1 MTNKIS
7 FAMRLKKLREQKKL
21 NQTELANLLEVSNG
35 SISKWERGD
44 RQPDYETLERIA
56 DIFNVTIDY
65 LLGRSDAKYKSD
77 DSQMSFSTP
86 QEALSFIL
94 KQEMVADFGGY
105 DLENMSDDEIMEMAE
120 DEDIDFEE
128 NEDCEEYG
136 RDYRFDEGEV
146 EDAINFLFYYEECLP
161 DDTDK
166 AINDYRKYDDQL
178 ADAQSKL
185 RHIEKKINMLVKDFN
200 LENYRIETFRKSIS
214 TYLYIPYTQRNMEM
228 VMNETDDADYYEDMD
243 DEELEDLKELCIRF
257 SDHDTGSYWDEE
269 WGDVSYDDSYAKI
282 EIN

>member
-1 MTNKIS
+1 MEHNYIEDLLFFKKNAVENIIS
-7 FAMRLKKLREQKKL
+7 
-21 NQTELANLLEVSNG
+21 TAN
-35 SISKWERGD
+35 W
-44 RQPDYETLERIA
+44 
-56 DIFNVTIDY
+56 DIENYFEMKD
-65 LLGRSDAKYKSD
+65 
-77 DSQMSFSTP
+77 
-86 QEALSFIL
+86 EA
-94 KQEMVADFGGY
+94 
-105 DLENMSDDEIMEMAE
+105 AE

-128 NEDCEEYG
+128 NGDCEEYG
-136 RDYRFDEGEV
+136 RDYRFDEDEV

-200 LENYRIETFRKSIS
+200 LENYRIETSRKSIS
-214 TYLYIPYTQRNMEM
+214 TYLYIPYTQRNMKM
-228 VMNETDDADYYEDMD
+228 VMNETDDADYYDDMD

>member
-1 MTNKIS
+1 MEHNYIEDLLFFKKNAVENIIS
-7 FAMRLKKLREQKKL
+7 
-21 NQTELANLLEVSNG
+21 TAN
-35 SISKWERGD
+35 W
-44 RQPDYETLERIA
+44 
-56 DIFNVTIDY
+56 DIENYFEMKD
-65 LLGRSDAKYKSD
+65 
-77 DSQMSFSTP
+77 
-86 QEALSFIL
+86 EA
-94 KQEMVADFGGY
+94 
-105 DLENMSDDEIMEMAE
+105 AE

-128 NEDCEEYG
+128 NGDCEEYG
-136 RDYRFDEGEV
+136 RDYRFDEDEV

-185 RHIEKKINMLVKDFN
+185 RHIEKKINVLVKDFN
-200 LENYRIETFRKSIS
+200 LENYRIETSRKSIS

-228 VMNETDDADYYEDMD
+228 VMNETDDADYYDDMD

>member
-1 MTNKIS
+1 MEHNYIEDLLFFKKNAVENIIS
-7 FAMRLKKLREQKKL
+7 
-21 NQTELANLLEVSNG
+21 TAN
-35 SISKWERGD
+35 W
-44 RQPDYETLERIA
+44 
-56 DIFNVTIDY
+56 DIENYFEMKD
-65 LLGRSDAKYKSD
+65 
-77 DSQMSFSTP
+77 
-86 QEALSFIL
+86 EA
-94 KQEMVADFGGY
+94 
-105 DLENMSDDEIMEMAE
+105 AE

-128 NEDCEEYG
+128 NGDCEEYG
-136 RDYRFDEGEV
+136 RDYRFDEDEV
-146 EDAINFLFYYEECLP
+146 EDAINFLFNYEECLP

-200 LENYRIETFRKSIS
+200 LENYRIETSRKSIS

-228 VMNETDDADYYEDMD
+228 VMNETDDADYYDDMD

>member
-1 MTNKIS
+1 MEYNS
-7 FAMRLKKLREQKKL
+7 
-21 NQTELANLLEVSNG
+21 
-35 SISKWERGD
+35 
-44 RQPDYETLERIA
+44 IA
-56 DIFNVTIDY
+56 D
-65 LLGRSDAKYKSD
+65 LLFFKKNAVENII
-77 DSQMSFSTP
+77 STANWDIENYFEMKD
-86 QEALSFIL
+86 EA
-94 KQEMVADFGGY
+94 
-105 DLENMSDDEIMEMAE
+105 AE

-128 NEDCEEYG
+128 NGDCEEYG
-136 RDYRFDEGEV
+136 RDYRFDEDEV

-200 LENYRIETFRKSIS
+200 LENYRIETSRKSIS

-228 VMNETDDADYYEDMD
+228 VMNETDDADYYDDMD

>member
-1 MTNKIS
+1 MEHNYIEDLLFFKKNAVENIIS
-7 FAMRLKKLREQKKL
+7 
-21 NQTELANLLEVSNG
+21 TAN
-35 SISKWERGD
+35 W
-44 RQPDYETLERIA
+44 
-56 DIFNVTIDY
+56 DIENYFEMKD
-65 LLGRSDAKYKSD
+65 
-77 DSQMSFSTP
+77 
-86 QEALSFIL
+86 EAS
-94 KQEMVADFGGY
+94 
-105 DLENMSDDEIMEMAE
+105 E

-128 NEDCEEYG
+128 NGDCEEYG
-136 RDYRFDEGEV
+136 RDYRFDEDEV

-200 LENYRIETFRKSIS
+200 LENYRIETSRKSIS

-228 VMNETDDADYYEDMD
+228 VMNETDDADYYDDMD

>member
-1 MTNKIS
+1 MEHSYIEDLLFFKKNAVENIIS
-7 FAMRLKKLREQKKL
+7 
-21 NQTELANLLEVSNG
+21 TAN
-35 SISKWERGD
+35 W
-44 RQPDYETLERIA
+44 
-56 DIFNVTIDY
+56 DIENYFEMKD
-65 LLGRSDAKYKSD
+65 
-77 DSQMSFSTP
+77 
-86 QEALSFIL
+86 EA
-94 KQEMVADFGGY
+94 
-105 DLENMSDDEIMEMAE
+105 AE

-128 NEDCEEYG
+128 NGDCEEYG
-136 RDYRFDEGEV
+136 RDYRFDEDEV

-200 LENYRIETFRKSIS
+200 LENYRIETSRKSIS

-228 VMNETDDADYYEDMD
+228 VMNETDDADYYDDMD

>member
-1 MTNKIS
+1 MEHNYIEDLLFFKKNAVENIIS
-7 FAMRLKKLREQKKL
+7 
-21 NQTELANLLEVSNG
+21 TAN
-35 SISKWERGD
+35 W
-44 RQPDYETLERIA
+44 
-56 DIFNVTIDY
+56 DIENYFEMKD
-65 LLGRSDAKYKSD
+65 
-77 DSQMSFSTP
+77 
-86 QEALSFIL
+86 EA
-94 KQEMVADFGGY
+94 
-105 DLENMSDDEIMEMAE
+105 AE

-128 NEDCEEYG
+128 NGDCEEYC
-136 RDYRFDEGEV
+136 RDYRFDEDEV

-200 LENYRIETFRKSIS
+200 LENYRIETSRKSIS

-228 VMNETDDADYYEDMD
+228 VMNETDDADYYDDMD

>member
-1 MTNKIS
+1 MEHNYIEDLLFFKKNAVENIIS
-7 FAMRLKKLREQKKL
+7 
-21 NQTELANLLEVSNG
+21 TAN
-35 SISKWERGD
+35 W
-44 RQPDYETLERIA
+44 
-56 DIFNVTIDY
+56 DIENYFEMKD
-65 LLGRSDAKYKSD
+65 
-77 DSQMSFSTP
+77 
-86 QEALSFIL
+86 EA
-94 KQEMVADFGGY
+94 
-105 DLENMSDDEIMEMAE
+105 AE

-128 NEDCEEYG
+128 NGDCEEYG
-136 RDYRFDEGEV
+136 RDYRFDEDEV
-146 EDAINFLFYYEECLP
+146 EDAINFLFYYE
-161 DDTDK
+161 

-200 LENYRIETFRKSIS
+200 LENYRIETSRKSIS

-228 VMNETDDADYYEDMD
+228 VMNETDDADYYDDMD

>member
-1 MTNKIS
+1 MEHNYIEDLLFFKKNAVENIIS
-7 FAMRLKKLREQKKL
+7 
-21 NQTELANLLEVSNG
+21 TAN
-35 SISKWERGD
+35 W
-44 RQPDYETLERIA
+44 
-56 DIFNVTIDY
+56 DIENYFEMKD
-65 LLGRSDAKYKSD
+65 
-77 DSQMSFSTP
+77 
-86 QEALSFIL
+86 EA
-94 KQEMVADFGGY
+94 
-105 DLENMSDDEIMEMAE
+105 AE

-128 NEDCEEYG
+128 NGDCEEYD
-136 RDYRFDEGEV
+136 RDYRFDEDEV

-200 LENYRIETFRKSIS
+200 LENYRIETSRKSIS

-228 VMNETDDADYYEDMD
+228 VMNETDDADYYDDMD

>member
-1 MTNKIS
+1 MEHNYIEDLLFFKKNAVENIIS
-7 FAMRLKKLREQKKL
+7 
-21 NQTELANLLEVSNG
+21 TAN
-35 SISKWERGD
+35 W
-44 RQPDYETLERIA
+44 
-56 DIFNVTIDY
+56 DIENYFEMKD
-65 LLGRSDAKYKSD
+65 
-77 DSQMSFSTP
+77 
-86 QEALSFIL
+86 EA
-94 KQEMVADFGGY
+94 
-105 DLENMSDDEIMEMAE
+105 AE

-128 NEDCEEYG
+128 NGDCEEYG
-136 RDYRFDEGEV
+136 RDYRFDEDEV

-200 LENYRIETFRKSIS
+200 LENYRIETSRKSIS
-214 TYLYIPYTQRNMEM
+214 TYLYISYTQRNMEM
-228 VMNETDDADYYEDMD
+228 VMNETDDADYYDDMD

>member
-1 MTNKIS
+1 MEHNYIEDLLFFKKNAVENIIS
-7 FAMRLKKLREQKKL
+7 
-21 NQTELANLLEVSNG
+21 TAN
-35 SISKWERGD
+35 W
-44 RQPDYETLERIA
+44 
-56 DIFNVTIDY
+56 DIENYFEMKD
-65 LLGRSDAKYKSD
+65 
-77 DSQMSFSTP
+77 
-86 QEALSFIL
+86 EA
-94 KQEMVADFGGY
+94 
-105 DLENMSDDEIMEMAE
+105 AE
-120 DEDIDFEE
+120 DEDIGFEE
-128 NEDCEEYG
+128 NGDCEEYG
-136 RDYRFDEGEV
+136 RDYRFDEDEV

-200 LENYRIETFRKSIS
+200 LENYRIETSRKSIS

-228 VMNETDDADYYEDMD
+228 VMNETDDADYYDDMD

>member
-1 MTNKIS
+1 MGHNYIEDLLFFKKNAVENIIS
-7 FAMRLKKLREQKKL
+7 
-21 NQTELANLLEVSNG
+21 TAN
-35 SISKWERGD
+35 W
-44 RQPDYETLERIA
+44 
-56 DIFNVTIDY
+56 DIENYFEMKD
-65 LLGRSDAKYKSD
+65 
-77 DSQMSFSTP
+77 
-86 QEALSFIL
+86 EA
-94 KQEMVADFGGY
+94 
-105 DLENMSDDEIMEMAE
+105 AE

-128 NEDCEEYG
+128 NGDCEEYG
-136 RDYRFDEGEV
+136 RDYRFDEDEV

-200 LENYRIETFRKSIS
+200 LENYRIETSRKSIS

-228 VMNETDDADYYEDMD
+228 VMNETDDADYYDDMD

>member
-1 MTNKIS
+1 MEHNYIEDLLFFKKNAVENIIS
-7 FAMRLKKLREQKKL
+7 TANWDIENYFELK
-21 NQTELANLLEVSNG
+21 
-35 SISKWERGD
+35 D
-44 RQPDYETLERIA
+44 
-56 DIFNVTIDY
+56 
-65 LLGRSDAKYKSD
+65 
-77 DSQMSFSTP
+77 
-86 QEALSFIL
+86 EA
-94 KQEMVADFGGY
+94 
-105 DLENMSDDEIMEMAE
+105 AE

-136 RDYRFDEGEV
+136 RDYRFDEDEV

-166 AINDYRKYDDQL
+166 AINDYRKYDNQL

-185 RHIEKKINMLVKDFN
+185 RHIEKKINMLVEDFN
-200 LENYRIETFRKSIS
+200 LENYRIETSRKSIS

-228 VMNETDDADYYEDMD
+228 VMNETDDADYYDDMD

>member
-1 MTNKIS
+1 MEHNYIEDLLFFKKNAVENIIS
-7 FAMRLKKLREQKKL
+7 
-21 NQTELANLLEVSNG
+21 TAN
-35 SISKWERGD
+35 W
-44 RQPDYETLERIA
+44 
-56 DIFNVTIDY
+56 DIENYFEMKD
-65 LLGRSDAKYKSD
+65 
-77 DSQMSFSTP
+77 
-86 QEALSFIL
+86 EA
-94 KQEMVADFGGY
+94 
-105 DLENMSDDEIMEMAE
+105 AE

-128 NEDCEEYG
+128 NGDCEEYG
-136 RDYRFDEGEV
+136 RDYRFDEDEV
-146 EDAINFLFYYEECLP
+146 EDVINFLFYYEECLP

-200 LENYRIETFRKSIS
+200 LENYRIETSRKSIS

-228 VMNETDDADYYEDMD
+228 VMNETDDADYYDDMD

>member
-1 MTNKIS
+1 MEHNYIEDLLFFKKNAVENIIS
-7 FAMRLKKLREQKKL
+7 
-21 NQTELANLLEVSNG
+21 TAN
-35 SISKWERGD
+35 W
-44 RQPDYETLERIA
+44 
-56 DIFNVTIDY
+56 DIENYFEMKD
-65 LLGRSDAKYKSD
+65 
-77 DSQMSFSTP
+77 
-86 QEALSFIL
+86 EA
-94 KQEMVADFGGY
+94 
-105 DLENMSDDEIMEMAE
+105 AE

-128 NEDCEEYG
+128 NGDCEEYG
-136 RDYRFDEGEV
+136 RDYRFDEDEV

-200 LENYRIETFRKSIS
+200 LENYRIETSRKSIS

-228 VMNETDDADYYEDMD
+228 VMNET
-243 DEELEDLKELCIRF
+243 DLKELCIRF

>member
-1 MTNKIS
+1 MEHNYIEDLLFFKKNAVENIIS
-7 FAMRLKKLREQKKL
+7 
-21 NQTELANLLEVSNG
+21 TAN
-35 SISKWERGD
+35 W
-44 RQPDYETLERIA
+44 
-56 DIFNVTIDY
+56 DIENYFEMKD
-65 LLGRSDAKYKSD
+65 
-77 DSQMSFSTP
+77 
-86 QEALSFIL
+86 EA
-94 KQEMVADFGGY
+94 
-105 DLENMSDDEIMEMAE
+105 AE

-128 NEDCEEYG
+128 NGDCEEYG
-136 RDYRFDEGEV
+136 RDYRFDEDEV

-178 ADAQSKL
+178 VDAQSKL

-200 LENYRIETFRKSIS
+200 LENYRIETSRKSIS

-228 VMNETDDADYYEDMD
+228 VMNETDDADYYDDMD

>member
-1 MTNKIS
+1 MEHNYIEDLLFFKKNAVENIIS
-7 FAMRLKKLREQKKL
+7 
-21 NQTELANLLEVSNG
+21 TAN
-35 SISKWERGD
+35 W
-44 RQPDYETLERIA
+44 
-56 DIFNVTIDY
+56 DIENYFEMKD
-65 LLGRSDAKYKSD
+65 
-77 DSQMSFSTP
+77 
-86 QEALSFIL
+86 EA
-94 KQEMVADFGGY
+94 
-105 DLENMSDDEIMEMAE
+105 AE

-136 RDYRFDEGEV
+136 RDYRFDECEV

-200 LENYRIETFRKSIS
+200 LENYRIETSRKSIS

-257 SDHDTGSYWDEE
+257 SDHETGSYWDEE

>member
-1 MTNKIS
+1 MEHNYIEDLLFFKKNAVENIIS
-7 FAMRLKKLREQKKL
+7 
-21 NQTELANLLEVSNG
+21 TAN
-35 SISKWERGD
+35 W
-44 RQPDYETLERIA
+44 
-56 DIFNVTIDY
+56 DIENYFEMKD
-65 LLGRSDAKYKSD
+65 
-77 DSQMSFSTP
+77 
-86 QEALSFIL
+86 EA
-94 KQEMVADFGGY
+94 
-105 DLENMSDDEIMEMAE
+105 AE

-128 NEDCEEYG
+128 NGDCEEYG
-136 RDYRFDEGEV
+136 RDYRFDEDEV

-178 ADAQSKL
+178 AGAQSKL

-200 LENYRIETFRKSIS
+200 LENYRIETSRKSIS

-228 VMNETDDADYYEDMD
+228 VMNETDDADYYDDMD

>member
-1 MTNKIS
+1 MEHNYIEDLLFFKKNAVENIIS
-7 FAMRLKKLREQKKL
+7 
-21 NQTELANLLEVSNG
+21 TAN
-35 SISKWERGD
+35 W
-44 RQPDYETLERIA
+44 
-56 DIFNVTIDY
+56 DIENYFEMKD
-65 LLGRSDAKYKSD
+65 
-77 DSQMSFSTP
+77 
-86 QEALSFIL
+86 EA
-94 KQEMVADFGGY
+94 
-105 DLENMSDDEIMEMAE
+105 AE

-128 NEDCEEYG
+128 NGDCEEYG
-136 RDYRFDEGEV
+136 RDYRFDEDEV

-200 LENYRIETFRKSIS
+200 LENYRIETSRKSIS

-228 VMNETDDADYYEDMD
+228 VMNETDDTDYYDDMD

>member
-1 MTNKIS
+1 MEHNYIEDLLFFKKNAVENIIS
-7 FAMRLKKLREQKKL
+7 
-21 NQTELANLLEVSNG
+21 TAN
-35 SISKWERGD
+35 W
-44 RQPDYETLERIA
+44 
-56 DIFNVTIDY
+56 DIENYFEMKD
-65 LLGRSDAKYKSD
+65 
-77 DSQMSFSTP
+77 
-86 QEALSFIL
+86 EA
-94 KQEMVADFGGY
+94 
-105 DLENMSDDEIMEMAE
+105 AE

-128 NEDCEEYG
+128 NGDCEEYG
-136 RDYRFDEGEV
+136 RDYRFDEDEV

-200 LENYRIETFRKSIS
+200 LENYRIETSRKSIS

-228 VMNETDDADYYEDMD
+228 VMNETDDADYYDDMD

-269 WGDVSYDDSYAKI
+269 WGDVS
-282 EIN
+282 

>member
-1 MTNKIS
+1 MEHNYIEDLLFFKKNAVENIIS
-7 FAMRLKKLREQKKL
+7 
-21 NQTELANLLEVSNG
+21 TAN
-35 SISKWERGD
+35 W
-44 RQPDYETLERIA
+44 
-56 DIFNVTIDY
+56 DIENYFEMKD
-65 LLGRSDAKYKSD
+65 
-77 DSQMSFSTP
+77 
-86 QEALSFIL
+86 EA
-94 KQEMVADFGGY
+94 
-105 DLENMSDDEIMEMAE
+105 AE

-128 NEDCEEYG
+128 NGDCEESG
-136 RDYRFDEGEV
+136 RDYRFDEDEV

-200 LENYRIETFRKSIS
+200 LENYRIETSRKSIS

-228 VMNETDDADYYEDMD
+228 VMNETDDADYYDDMD

>member
-1 MTNKIS
+1 MEHNYIEDLLFFKKNAVENIIS
-7 FAMRLKKLREQKKL
+7 
-21 NQTELANLLEVSNG
+21 TAN
-35 SISKWERGD
+35 W
-44 RQPDYETLERIA
+44 
-56 DIFNVTIDY
+56 DIENYFEMKD
-65 LLGRSDAKYKSD
+65 
-77 DSQMSFSTP
+77 
-86 QEALSFIL
+86 EA
-94 KQEMVADFGGY
+94 
-105 DLENMSDDEIMEMAE
+105 AE

-128 NEDCEEYG
+128 NGDCEEYG
-136 RDYRFDEGEV
+136 RDYRFDEDEV

-200 LENYRIETFRKSIS
+200 LENYRIETSRKSIS

-228 VMNETDDADYYEDMD
+228 VMNETDDADYYDDMD

-257 SDHDTGSYWDEE
+257 SDHNTGSYWDEE

>member
-1 MTNKIS
+1 MEHNYIEDLLFFKKNAVENIIS
-7 FAMRLKKLREQKKL
+7 
-21 NQTELANLLEVSNG
+21 TAN
-35 SISKWERGD
+35 W
-44 RQPDYETLERIA
+44 
-56 DIFNVTIDY
+56 DIENYFEMKD
-65 LLGRSDAKYKSD
+65 
-77 DSQMSFSTP
+77 
-86 QEALSFIL
+86 EA
-94 KQEMVADFGGY
+94 
-105 DLENMSDDEIMEMAE
+105 AE

-128 NEDCEEYG
+128 NGDCEEYG
-136 RDYRFDEGEV
+136 RDYRFDEDEV

-200 LENYRIETFRKSIS
+200 LENYRIETSRKSIS

-228 VMNETDDADYYEDMD
+228 VMNETDDMD

>member
-1 MTNKIS
+1 MEHNYIEDLLFFKKNAVENIIS
-7 FAMRLKKLREQKKL
+7 
-21 NQTELANLLEVSNG
+21 TAN
-35 SISKWERGD
+35 W
-44 RQPDYETLERIA
+44 
-56 DIFNVTIDY
+56 DIENYFEMKD
-65 LLGRSDAKYKSD
+65 
-77 DSQMSFSTP
+77 
-86 QEALSFIL
+86 EA
-94 KQEMVADFGGY
+94 
-105 DLENMSDDEIMEMAE
+105 AE

-128 NEDCEEYG
+128 NGDCEEYG
-136 RDYRFDEGEV
+136 RDYRFDEDEV
-146 EDAINFLFYYEECLP
+146 AINFLFYYEECLP

-200 LENYRIETFRKSIS
+200 LENYRIETSRKSIS

-228 VMNETDDADYYEDMD
+228 VMNETDDADYYDDMD

>member
-1 MTNKIS
+1 MEHNYIEDLLFFKKNAVENIIS
-7 FAMRLKKLREQKKL
+7 
-21 NQTELANLLEVSNG
+21 TAN
-35 SISKWERGD
+35 W
-44 RQPDYETLERIA
+44 
-56 DIFNVTIDY
+56 DIENYFEMKD
-65 LLGRSDAKYKSD
+65 
-77 DSQMSFSTP
+77 
-86 QEALSFIL
+86 EA
-94 KQEMVADFGGY
+94 
-105 DLENMSDDEIMEMAE
+105 AE

-128 NEDCEEYG
+128 NGDCEEYG
-136 RDYRFDEGEV
+136 RDYRFDEDEV

-200 LENYRIETFRKSIS
+200 LKNYRIETSRKSIS

-228 VMNETDDADYYEDMD
+228 VMNETDDADYYDDMD

>member
-1 MTNKIS
+1 MEHNYIEDLLFFKKNAVENIIS
-7 FAMRLKKLREQKKL
+7 
-21 NQTELANLLEVSNG
+21 TAN
-35 SISKWERGD
+35 W
-44 RQPDYETLERIA
+44 
-56 DIFNVTIDY
+56 DIENYFEMKD
-65 LLGRSDAKYKSD
+65 
-77 DSQMSFSTP
+77 
-86 QEALSFIL
+86 EA
-94 KQEMVADFGGY
+94 
-105 DLENMSDDEIMEMAE
+105 AE

-128 NEDCEEYG
+128 NGDCEEYG
-136 RDYRFDEGEV
+136 RDYRFDEDEV

-200 LENYRIETFRKSIS
+200 LENYRIETSRKSIS

-228 VMNETDDADYYEDMD
+228 VMNETDDADYYYDMD

>member
-1 MTNKIS
+1 MEHNYIEDLLFFKKNAVENIIS
-7 FAMRLKKLREQKKL
+7 
-21 NQTELANLLEVSNG
+21 TAN
-35 SISKWERGD
+35 W
-44 RQPDYETLERIA
+44 
-56 DIFNVTIDY
+56 DIENYFEMKD
-65 LLGRSDAKYKSD
+65 
-77 DSQMSFSTP
+77 
-86 QEALSFIL
+86 EA
-94 KQEMVADFGGY
+94 
-105 DLENMSDDEIMEMAE
+105 AE

-128 NEDCEEYG
+128 NGDCEEYG
-136 RDYRFDEGEV
+136 RDYRFDEDEV

-200 LENYRIETFRKSIS
+200 FENYRIETSRKSIS

-228 VMNETDDADYYEDMD
+228 VMNETDDADYYDDMD

>member
-1 MTNKIS
+1 MEHNYIEDLLFFKKNAVENIIS
-7 FAMRLKKLREQKKL
+7 
-21 NQTELANLLEVSNG
+21 TAN
-35 SISKWERGD
+35 W
-44 RQPDYETLERIA
+44 
-56 DIFNVTIDY
+56 DIENYFEMKD
-65 LLGRSDAKYKSD
+65 
-77 DSQMSFSTP
+77 
-86 QEALSFIL
+86 EA
-94 KQEMVADFGGY
+94 
-105 DLENMSDDEIMEMAE
+105 AE

-128 NEDCEEYG
+128 NGDCEEYG
-136 RDYRFDEGEV
+136 RDYRFDEDEV
-146 EDAINFLFYYEECLP
+146 EDAINFLFYYEGCLP

-200 LENYRIETFRKSIS
+200 LENYRIETSRKSIS

-228 VMNETDDADYYEDMD
+228 VMNETDDADYYDDMD

>member
-1 MTNKIS
+1 MEHNYIEDLL
-7 FAMRLKKLREQKKL
+7 FFKKNAVE
-21 NQTELANLLEVSNG
+21 NIIYTAN
-35 SISKWERGD
+35 W
-44 RQPDYETLERIA
+44 
-56 DIFNVTIDY
+56 DIENYFEMKD
-65 LLGRSDAKYKSD
+65 
-77 DSQMSFSTP
+77 
-86 QEALSFIL
+86 EA
-94 KQEMVADFGGY
+94 
-105 DLENMSDDEIMEMAE
+105 AE

-128 NEDCEEYG
+128 NGDCEEYG
-136 RDYRFDEGEV
+136 RDYRFDEDEV

-200 LENYRIETFRKSIS
+200 LENYRIETSRKSIS

-228 VMNETDDADYYEDMD
+228 VMNETDDADYYDDMD

>member
-1 MTNKIS
+1 MENNYIEDLLFFKKNAVENIIS
-7 FAMRLKKLREQKKL
+7 
-21 NQTELANLLEVSNG
+21 TAN
-35 SISKWERGD
+35 W
-44 RQPDYETLERIA
+44 
-56 DIFNVTIDY
+56 DIENYFEMKD
-65 LLGRSDAKYKSD
+65 
-77 DSQMSFSTP
+77 
-86 QEALSFIL
+86 EA
-94 KQEMVADFGGY
+94 
-105 DLENMSDDEIMEMAE
+105 AE

-128 NEDCEEYG
+128 NGDCEEYG
-136 RDYRFDEGEV
+136 RDYRFDEDEV

-200 LENYRIETFRKSIS
+200 LENYRIETSRKSIS

-228 VMNETDDADYYEDMD
+228 VMNETDDADYYDDMD

>member
-1 MTNKIS
+1 MEHNYIEDLLFFKKNAVENIIS
-7 FAMRLKKLREQKKL
+7 
-21 NQTELANLLEVSNG
+21 TAN
-35 SISKWERGD
+35 W
-44 RQPDYETLERIA
+44 
-56 DIFNVTIDY
+56 DIENYF
-65 LLGRSDAKYKSD
+65 
-77 DSQMSFSTP
+77 
-86 QEALSFIL
+86 
-94 KQEMVADFGGY
+94 EMK
-105 DLENMSDDEIMEMAE
+105 DEPAE

-128 NEDCEEYG
+128 NGDCEEYG
-136 RDYRFDEGEV
+136 RDYRFDEDEV

-200 LENYRIETFRKSIS
+200 LENYRIETSRKSIS

-228 VMNETDDADYYEDMD
+228 VMNETDDADYYDDMD

>member
-1 MTNKIS
+1 MEHNYIEDLLFFKKNAVENIIS
-7 FAMRLKKLREQKKL
+7 
-21 NQTELANLLEVSNG
+21 TAN
-35 SISKWERGD
+35 W
-44 RQPDYETLERIA
+44 
-56 DIFNVTIDY
+56 DIENYFEMKDEA
-65 LLGRSDAKYKSD
+65 AK
-77 DSQMSFSTP
+77 
-86 QEALSFIL
+86 
-94 KQEMVADFGGY
+94 
-105 DLENMSDDEIMEMAE
+105 

-128 NEDCEEYG
+128 NGDCEEYG
-136 RDYRFDEGEV
+136 RDYRFDEDEV

-200 LENYRIETFRKSIS
+200 LENYRIETSRKSIS

-228 VMNETDDADYYEDMD
+228 VMNETDDADYYDDMD

>member
-1 MTNKIS
+1 MKHNYIEDLLFFKKNAVENIIS
-7 FAMRLKKLREQKKL
+7 
-21 NQTELANLLEVSNG
+21 TAN
-35 SISKWERGD
+35 W
-44 RQPDYETLERIA
+44 
-56 DIFNVTIDY
+56 DIENYFEMKD
-65 LLGRSDAKYKSD
+65 
-77 DSQMSFSTP
+77 
-86 QEALSFIL
+86 EA
-94 KQEMVADFGGY
+94 
-105 DLENMSDDEIMEMAE
+105 AE

-128 NEDCEEYG
+128 NGDCEEYG
-136 RDYRFDEGEV
+136 RDYRFDEDEV

-200 LENYRIETFRKSIS
+200 LENYRIETSRKSIS

-228 VMNETDDADYYEDMD
+228 VMNETDDADYYDDMD

>member
-1 MTNKIS
+1 MEHNYIEDLLFFKKNAVENIIS
-7 FAMRLKKLREQKKL
+7 
-21 NQTELANLLEVSNG
+21 TAN
-35 SISKWERGD
+35 W
-44 RQPDYETLERIA
+44 
-56 DIFNVTIDY
+56 DIENYFEMKD
-65 LLGRSDAKYKSD
+65 
-77 DSQMSFSTP
+77 
-86 QEALSFIL
+86 EA
-94 KQEMVADFGGY
+94 
-105 DLENMSDDEIMEMAE
+105 AE

-136 RDYRFDEGEV
+136 RDYRFDEDEV

-185 RHIEKKINMLVKDFN
+185 RHIEKKINMLVEDFN
-200 LENYRIETFRKSIS
+200 LENYRIETSRKSIS

-228 VMNETDDADYYEDMD
+228 VMNETDDADYYDDMD
-243 DEELEDLKELCIRF
+243 DEELEVLKELCIRF